1 MEDRLYERDADDSRI
16 LFYDVQIV
24 LDGVEYSCDGE
35 AEYQTVNSSREEWGI
50 EYEYE
55 DLEIVDLSVKRWDG
69 YDWIDA
75 PELANDKRIEA
86 ELIET
91 LDY

>member
-1 MEDRLYERDADDSRI
+1 MDERI
-16 LFYDVQIV
+16 KFYDLQIE

-35 AEYQTVNSSREEWGI
+35 AEYQTVNSSREEWGV

-55 DLEIVDLSVKRWDG
+55 DLEIIDLSVKRWDG
-69 YDWIDA
+69 DDDWIDA
-75 PELANDKRIEA
+75 PEMANDKQLEA
-86 ELIET
+86 ELVER

>member
-1 MEDRLYERDADDSRI
+1 MAEERI
-16 LFYDVQIV
+16 KFYDLQIE

-55 DLEIVDLSVKRWDG
+55 DLEITELAVKRWDG
-69 YDWIDA
+69 DDWIDA
-75 PELANDKRIEA
+75 PEMANDKQLEA
-86 ELIET
+86 ELIER

>member
-1 MEDRLYERDADDSRI
+1 MEDRLYERDADETRI

-24 LDGVEYSCDGE
+24 LDDMELSCDGE
-35 AEYQTVNSSREEWGI
+35 AEYLTVSTSREEWGI
-50 EYEYE
+50 EREYE
-55 DLEIVDLSVKRWDG
+55 DLEITELSVKRWDG
-69 YDWIDA
+69 EDWVDA

-86 ELIET
+86 ELIDT

>member
-1 MEDRLYERDADDSRI
+1 MAEERIKFDD
-16 LFYDVQIV
+16 LQIE

-35 AEYQTVNSSREEWGI
+35 AEYQTVNSSREEWGV

-55 DLEIVDLSVKRWDG
+55 DLGITELAVKRWDG

-75 PELANDKRIEA
+75 PEMANDKQLEA
-86 ELIET
+86 ELIER

>member
-1 MEDRLYERDADDSRI
+1 MADETSK
-16 LFYDVQIV
+16 FYDVQIV

-35 AEYQTVNSSREEWGI
+35 AEYQTVNSSREEWGT

-55 DLEIVDLSVKRWDG
+55 DLEITELSVKRWDG
-69 YDWIDA
+69 DDWVGA
-75 PELANDKRIEA
+75 PELANDKRIED
-86 ELIET
+86 ELIDT